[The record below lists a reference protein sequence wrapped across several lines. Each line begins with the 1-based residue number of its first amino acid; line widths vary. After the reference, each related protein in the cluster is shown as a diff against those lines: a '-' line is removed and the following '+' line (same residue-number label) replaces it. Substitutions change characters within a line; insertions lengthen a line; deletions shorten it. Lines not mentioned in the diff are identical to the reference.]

1 MISGS
6 IGRRYAKALLQI
18 GIASKS
24 FDVLGR
30 ELDRAAETIA
40 SSPELKNAL
49 ENPVFPTHKRRLV
62 LEELARRLALSASVR
77 NLLLLLL
84 DKGRI
89 AALPDIARAHRELVD
104 EQAGRARAVV
114 TSAAPLDATV
124 ESRLKGALEKQTGKT
139 VILDKRI
146 DPTLIGGV
154 VAQVGDLLFDGS
166 IKTQLEQMR
175 QDLLAD
181 RT

>member
-18 GIASKS
+18 GIESHS
-24 FDVLGR
+24 FDALGR
-30 ELDRAAETIA
+30 ELDRAAETVA
-40 SSPELKNAL
+40 GSPELKSAL
-49 ENPVFPTHKRRLV
+49 ENPVFPASKRRLV
-62 LEELARRLALSASVR
+62 MEELARRLALSTPIR

-114 TSAAPLDATV
+114 TSAAPLSPDV
-124 ESRLKGALEKQTGKT
+124 EGRIKSALEKQTGKT
-139 VILDKRI
+139 VLI
-146 DPTLIGGV
+146 DRKVDPSLIGGV
-154 VAQVGDLLFDGS
+154 VAQVGDMVFDGS
-166 IKTQLEQMR
+166 VKTQLQALRTE
-175 QDLLAD
+175 LLVD
-181 RT
+181 

>member
-1 MISGS
+1 MIAGS

-24 FDVLGR
+24 FDALGR
-30 ELDRAAETIA
+30 ELDRAAETVA
-40 SSPELKNAL
+40 SSPELKGAL
-49 ENPVFPTHKRRLV
+49 ENPIFPASKRHLV
-62 LEELARRLALSASVR
+62 LEDIARRLALSAPTK

-104 EQAGRARAVV
+104 EQAGRARATL
-114 TSAAPLDATV
+114 TSAAPLDATI

-139 VILDKRI
+139 VILDKKI
-146 DPTLIGGV
+146 DPSLIGGV
-154 VAQVGDLLFDGS
+154 VAQVGDLVFDGS
-166 IKTQLEQMR
+166 VRTKLQRIREE
-175 QDLLAD
+175 LLAD
-181 RT
+181 

>member
-24 FDVLGR
+24 FDALGR

-40 SSPELKNAL
+40 NSPELKGAL
-49 ENPVFPTHKRRLV
+49 ENPIFAASKRHLV
-62 LEELARRLALSASVR
+62 LEEVARRLALSTPTR

-104 EQAGRARAVV
+104 EQAGRARATV
-114 TSAAPLDATV
+114 TSASPLDPAV

-139 VILDKRI
+139 IILDKKI
-146 DPTLIGGV
+146 DASLIGGV
-154 VAQVGDLLFDGS
+154 VAQVGDLVFDGS
-166 IKTQLEQMR
+166 VRTKLQRIREE
-175 QDLLAD
+175 LLAD
-181 RT
+181 

>member
-1 MISGS
+1 MIGGS

-18 GIASKS
+18 GVATKS
-24 FDVLGR
+24 FDALGR
-30 ELDRAAETIA
+30 ELDRAADTI
-40 SSPELKNAL
+40 SRSPELKNAL
-49 ENPVFPTHKRRLV
+49 ENPIFPTHKRRLV

-104 EQAGRARAVV
+104 EQAGRARATV
-114 TSAAPLDATV
+114 TSAAPIDPTT
-124 ESRLKGALEKQTGKT
+124 EGRLKAALEKQTGKA
-139 VILDKRI
+139 VILDKRV
-146 DPTLIGGV
+146 DASLIGGL
-154 VAQVGDLLFDGS
+154 VAQVGDLVFDGS
-166 IKTQLEQMR
+166 LKTQLEQLR

-181 RT
+181 QT